1 MAQGT
6 GSPPCDNAA
15 EAERSARRP
24 VLIAWMCKRCCY
36 VFSKHNACPRCGYP
50 YSEFIDY
57 AEPEEVDDEHLEA
70 TNG

>member
-1 MAQGT
+1 M
-6 GSPPCDNAA
+6 
-15 EAERSARRP
+15 
-24 VLIAWMCKRCCY
+24 IAWMCKRCCY